1 MIKEVLERRSEKI
14 DDEDIVEALL
24 AKIIDV
30 RNTRYSASVTVLIE
44 ADYGLTASD

>member
-1 MIKEVLERRSEKI
+1 VIKEVFERRSEKI

-30 RNTRYSASVTVLIE
+30 RDTR
-44 ADYGLTASD
+44 